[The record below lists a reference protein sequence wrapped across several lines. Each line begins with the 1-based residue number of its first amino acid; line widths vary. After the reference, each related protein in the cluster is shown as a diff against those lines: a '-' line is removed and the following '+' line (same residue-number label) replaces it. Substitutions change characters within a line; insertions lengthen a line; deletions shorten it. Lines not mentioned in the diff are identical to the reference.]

1 VQRRF
6 QFKKN
11 IAFASSHQRRDGP
24 VNVVKPPVSER
35 YYDKRYNY
43 EISKREEGINMQE
56 DSLTQVEITRKNDYW
71 VELDRKYRAQVR
83 KTRSIV
89 LDKGK
94 GAEVW
99 DVEGK
104 KYLDFES
111 GQMAM
116 VAGHSHPVVL
126 ERIREQIELLMQN
139 SIRVLNVPRVQLAK
153 KLSEIVPDPL
163 AKSFFLSTGSESVE
177 AALRLAKKYTG
188 RFEVVALLR
197 GYHGRTAGSQSY
209 TSISRGARAGYGPLL
224 PGAAFIPA
232 PYCYRCAFNEKPPCN
247 LSCLSYAEDVI
258 DRTTSGRPAAMLIE
272 IMQGIGGTI
281 VPPVEWVKRLR
292 QICTEREML
301 LIIDESLTG
310 MGRTGKWFGFEYFDI
325 EPDILTTSKAL
336 GQGVPVAAV
345 ITTDDIADT
354 AVANGFDQGAT
365 HMGDSFQCAVA
376 LASIEVIER
385 EHLLEK
391 SIRMGALLK
400 KGLKELQTKFEV
412 IGDVRGKGLFLGLEI
427 IESSASR
434 LPDPDRT
441 IKLVTECE
449 DRGLLLGGGIP
460 TGGLG
465 TNTIRF
471 CPPLVI
477 TEEQVAAAL
486 EIIETVLSKI

>member
-1 VQRRF
+1 MQEE
-6 QFKKN
+6 
-11 IAFASSHQRRDGP
+11 SSH
-24 VNVVKPPVSER
+24 
-35 YYDKRYNY
+35 
-43 EISKREEGINMQE
+43 REK
-56 DSLTQVEITRKNDYW
+56 ITRKNDYW

-89 LDKGK
+89 LEKGK
-94 GAEVW
+94 GVEVW

-126 ERIREQIELLMQN
+126 KRIREQIELLMQN
-139 SIRVLNVPRVQLAK
+139 SIRVLNVPRVLLAK

-197 GYHGRTAGSQSY
+197 GYHGRTAGSQSF

-224 PGAAFIPA
+224 PGSTFIPA
-232 PYCYRCAFNEKPPCN
+232 PYCYRCAFNETLPCN

-258 DRTTSGRPAAMLIE
+258 DRTTSGQPAAMLIE
-272 IMQGIGGTI
+272 IMQGVGGTL
-281 VPPVEWVKRLR
+281 VPPLEWVKRLR
-292 QICTEREML
+292 QICHEREVL
-301 LIIDESLTG
+301 LVIDESLTG
-310 MGRTGKWFGFEYFDI
+310 MGRTGRWFAFEHYDI
-325 EPDILTTSKAL
+325 VPDILTTSKAL

-345 ITTDDIADT
+345 ITTDEIAEK
-354 AVANGFDQGAT
+354 AVKDGFDQGAT

-376 LASIEVIER
+376 LANIEVIER
-385 EHLLEK
+385 ENLLEK
-391 SIRMGALLK
+391 ASRMGALLK
-400 KGLKELQTKFEV
+400 KGLEELQKKFEF
-412 IGDVRGKGLFLGLEI
+412 IGDVRGEGLFLGIEI
-427 IESSASR
+427 VDSGIGR
-434 LPDPDRT
+434 RPDPERT

-465 TNTIRF
+465 TNTIRL

-477 TEEQVAAAL
+477 TEEQISTAL
-486 EIIETVLSKI
+486 DILEDGLRKI

>member
-1 VQRRF
+1 
-6 QFKKN
+6 
-11 IAFASSHQRRDGP
+11 
-24 VNVVKPPVSER
+24 
-35 YYDKRYNY
+35 
-43 EISKREEGINMQE
+43 MQE
-56 DSLTQVEITRKNDYW
+56 ERLSREEITRNNEYW

-89 LDKGK
+89 LEKGK
-94 GAEVW
+94 GVEVW
-99 DVEGK
+99 DVAGK

-126 ERIREQIELLMQN
+126 NRIREQIELLMQN
-139 SIRVLNVPRVQLAK
+139 SIRVLNIPRVLLAK

-224 PGAAFIPA
+224 PGSAFIPA
-232 PYCYRCAFNEKPPCN
+232 PYCYRCAFNETLPCK

-258 DRTTSGRPAAMLIE
+258 DRTTSGQPAALLIE
-272 IMQGIGGTI
+272 IMQGVGGTI
-281 VPPVEWVKRLR
+281 VPPAEWVRRLR
-292 QICTEREML
+292 QICDEREML
-301 LIIDESLTG
+301 LVIDESLTG
-310 MGRTGKWFGFEYFDI
+310 MGRTGKWFGFEHYDI
-325 EPDILTTSKAL
+325 VPDIVTTSKAL

-345 ITTDDIADT
+345 ITTDEIAQK
-354 AVANGFDQGAT
+354 AVADGFDQGAT

-376 LASIEVIER
+376 LANIEAIER
-385 EHLLEK
+385 ENLLENGT
-391 SIRMGALLK
+391 RMGALLK
-400 KGLKELQTKFEV
+400 KGLVALQTKFETV
-412 IGDVRGKGLFLGLEI
+412 GDVRGMGLFLGLEI
-427 IESSASR
+427 IESKDSKR
-434 LPDPDRT
+434 PDADRAL
-441 IKLVTECE
+441 KLVTECE

-465 TNTIRF
+465 TNTIRL

-477 TEEQVAAAL
+477 TEEQVGAAIDILDEVLA
-486 EIIETVLSKI
+486 II

>member
-1 VQRRF
+1 
-6 QFKKN
+6 
-11 IAFASSHQRRDGP
+11 
-24 VNVVKPPVSER
+24 
-35 YYDKRYNY
+35 
-43 EISKREEGINMQE
+43 MQE
-56 DSLTQVEITRKNDYW
+56 EPSNTDEITRNNDYW
-71 VELDRKYRAQVR
+71 VDLDRKYRAQVR
-83 KTRSIV
+83 KTRPIV
-89 LDKGK
+89 LEKGK

-116 VAGHSHPVVL
+116 VAGHSHPAVL
-126 ERIREQIELLMQN
+126 KRIREQIELLMQN
-139 SIRVLNVPRVQLAK
+139 SIRVLNIPRVLLAK

-163 AKSFFLSTGSESVE
+163 AKSFFLSTGAESVE

-209 TSISRGARAGYGPLL
+209 TSISRGARTGYGPLL
-224 PGAAFIPA
+224 PGSTFIPA
-232 PYCYRCAFNEKPPCN
+232 PYCYRCAFNETLPCN

-258 DRTTSGRPAAMLIE
+258 DRTTSGQPAAMLIE
-272 IMQGIGGTI
+272 TMQGVGGTI
-281 VPPVEWVKRLR
+281 VPPVDWVRRIR
-292 QICTEREML
+292 QICNEREML

-310 MGRTGKWFGFEYFDI
+310 MGRTGKWFGFEYYDI
-325 EPDILTTSKAL
+325 VPDILTTSKAL

-345 ITTDDIADT
+345 ITTGEIADRT
-354 AVANGFDQGAT
+354 VANGFDQGAT

-376 LASIEVIER
+376 LANIEVIER
-385 EHLLEK
+385 ENLLEK
-391 SIRMGALLK
+391 SYRMGELLK
-400 KGLKELQTKFEV
+400 EGLKELQAKFEV
-412 IGDVRGKGLFLGLEI
+412 IGDVRGKGLFLGVEI
-427 IESSASR
+427 VESRVSR
-434 LPDPDRT
+434 RPDPDSA

-465 TNTIRF
+465 TNTIRL

-477 TEEQVAAAL
+477 TEDQIVTAIN
-486 EIIETVLSKI
+486 IIGDVLPMI

>member
-1 VQRRF
+1 MQDDRL
-6 QFKKN
+6 N
-11 IAFASSHQRRDGP
+11 
-24 VNVVKPPVSER
+24 
-35 YYDKRYNY
+35 
-43 EISKREEGINMQE
+43 REK
-56 DSLTQVEITRKNDYW
+56 ITSKNDYW

-89 LDKGK
+89 LEKGK
-94 GAEVW
+94 GVEVW

-126 ERIREQIELLMQN
+126 ERIREQIALLMQN
-139 SIRVLNVPRVQLAK
+139 SIRVLNIPRVLLSK

-163 AKSFFLSTGSESVE
+163 TKSFFLSTGAESVE
-177 AALRLAKKYTG
+177 ASLRLAKKYTG

-224 PGAAFIPA
+224 PGSTFIPA
-232 PYCYRCAFNEKPPCN
+232 PYCYRCAFNETLPCK

-258 DRTTSGRPAAMLIE
+258 DRTTSGQPAAMLIE
-272 IMQGIGGTI
+272 IMQGVGGTI
-281 VPPVEWVKRLR
+281 VPPVEWVMRLR
-292 QICTEREML
+292 QICNEREML

-310 MGRTGKWFGFEYFDI
+310 MGRTGKWFGFEHYDI
-325 EPDILTTSKAL
+325 VPDILTTSKAL

-345 ITTDDIADT
+345 VTTDDIAER
-354 AVANGFDQGAT
+354 AIANGFDQGAT

-376 LASIEVIER
+376 LANIEVIVR
-385 EHLLEK
+385 ENLLEK
-391 SIRMGALLK
+391 STRMGALLK
-400 KGLKELQTKFEV
+400 KGLEELQTKFEV

-427 IESSASR
+427 IESRASR
-434 LPDPDRT
+434 RPDSDCT
-441 IKLVTECE
+441 LKLVTECE

-465 TNTIRF
+465 TNTVRL

-477 TEEQVAAAL
+477 TEEQVTDAINIL
-486 EIIETVLSKI
+486 EDSLSKI

>member
-1 VQRRF
+1 
-6 QFKKN
+6 
-11 IAFASSHQRRDGP
+11 
-24 VNVVKPPVSER
+24 
-35 YYDKRYNY
+35 
-43 EISKREEGINMQE
+43 MQE
-56 DSLTQVEITRKNDYW
+56 ESLHRDDITRSNEYW

-89 LDKGK
+89 LEKGK
-94 GAEVW
+94 GVEVW

-126 ERIREQIELLMQN
+126 KRIKEQIELLMQN
-139 SIRVLNVPRVQLAK
+139 SIRVLNKPRVLLAK

-197 GYHGRTAGSQSY
+197 GYHGRTAGSQAY
-209 TSISRGARAGYGPLL
+209 TSLSRGARAGYGPLI
-224 PGAAFIPA
+224 PGATFIPA
-232 PYCYRCAFNEKPPCN
+232 PYCYRCAFNETLPCN
-247 LSCLSYAEDVI
+247 LSCLAYAEDVI

-272 IMQGIGGTI
+272 IMQGVGGTV
-281 VPPVEWVKRLR
+281 VPPLDWVKRLR
-292 QICTEREML
+292 RICTEREML

-310 MGRTGKWFGFEYFDI
+310 MGRTGRWFGFEHYDI

-345 ITTDDIADT
+345 ITTDKIAEK
-354 AVANGFDQGAT
+354 AVADGFDQGAT

-376 LASIEVIER
+376 LANIEVIEK
-385 EHLLEK
+385 ENLLEK
-391 SIRMGALLK
+391 SIAMGALLK
-400 KGLKELQTKFEV
+400 NGLAELQTRFEV
-412 IGDVRGKGLFLGLEI
+412 LGDVRGKGLFLGIEI
-427 IESSASR
+427 IESKASKR
-434 LPDPDRT
+434 PDPDRAL
-441 IKLVTECE
+441 KLVTECE

-465 TNTIRF
+465 TNTIRL

-477 TEEQVAAAL
+477 TEEQVTIAL
-486 EIIETVLSKI
+486 DILAGVLSQI

>member
-1 VQRRF
+1 M
-6 QFKKN
+6 
-11 IAFASSHQRRDGP
+11 S
-24 VNVVKPPVSER
+24 
-35 YYDKRYNY
+35 
-43 EISKREEGINMQE
+43 E
-56 DSLTQVEITRKNDYW
+56 DSLNQKASAGKNDYW

-89 LDKGK
+89 LEKGK
-94 GAEVW
+94 GVEVW

-126 ERIREQIELLMQN
+126 KRISEQAELLMQN
-139 SIRVLNVPRVQLAK
+139 SIRVLNIPRILLAK

-163 AKSFFLSTGSESVE
+163 ATSFFLSTGSESVE

-188 RFEVVALLR
+188 HFEVVSLLR
-197 GYHGRTAGSQSY
+197 GYHGRTAGSQSH
-209 TSISRGARAGYGPLL
+209 TSISRGARTGYGPLL
-224 PGAAFIPA
+224 PGATFIPA
-232 PYCYRCAFNEKPPCN
+232 PYCYRCAFNETPPCN

-258 DRTTSGRPAAMLIE
+258 DRTTSGQPAAMLIE
-272 IMQGIGGTI
+272 IMQGVGGTI

-292 QICTEREML
+292 GICNERQML

-325 EPDILTTSKAL
+325 VPDILTTSKAL
-336 GQGVPVAAV
+336 GQGVPLAAV
-345 ITTDDIADT
+345 ITSDEIADK
-354 AVANGFDQGAT
+354 AVADGFDQGAT

-376 LASIEVIER
+376 LANIEVIES
-385 EHLLEK
+385 EGLLEN
-391 SIRMGALLK
+391 SIQMGALLK
-400 KGLKELQTKFEV
+400 TGLAELQAKFEV
-412 IGDVRGKGLFLGLEI
+412 IGDVRGEGLFLGIEI
-427 IESSASR
+427 IESKASR
-434 LPDPDRT
+434 RPDPARA

-465 TNTIRF
+465 TNTIRL

-477 TEEQVAAAL
+477 TEEQVASAL
-486 EIIETVLSKI
+486 DTIADVLSKI

>member
-1 VQRRF
+1 
-6 QFKKN
+6 
-11 IAFASSHQRRDGP
+11 
-24 VNVVKPPVSER
+24 
-35 YYDKRYNY
+35 
-43 EISKREEGINMQE
+43 MQE
-56 DSLTQVEITRKNDYW
+56 ESLNREEITRKNDYW

-89 LDKGK
+89 LEKGK
-94 GAEVW
+94 GVEVW

-126 ERIREQIELLMQN
+126 KRIREQIELLMQN
-139 SIRVLNVPRVQLAK
+139 SIRVLNIPRVLLAK

-163 AKSFFLSTGSESVE
+163 SKSFFLSTGSESVE
-177 AALRLAKKYTG
+177 ASLRLAKKYTG
-188 RFEVVALLR
+188 RFEVIALLR

-224 PGAAFIPA
+224 PGSAFIPV
-232 PYCYRCAFNEKPPCN
+232 PYCYRCAFNETLPCN

-258 DRTTSGRPAAMLIE
+258 DRTTSGRPAVMLIE
-272 IMQGIGGTI
+272 IMQGVGGTI
-281 VPPVEWVKRLR
+281 VPPAEWVKRLR
-292 QICTEREML
+292 QICNEREML

-310 MGRTGKWFGFEYFDI
+310 MGRTGKWFGFEYYDI
-325 EPDILTTSKAL
+325 VPDILTTSKAL

-345 ITTDDIADT
+345 ITTDDIAER

-376 LASIEVIER
+376 LANIEVIER
-385 EHLLEK
+385 ENLLEK
-391 SIRMGALLK
+391 SSIMGALLK
-400 KGLKELQTKFEV
+400 KGLEELQTKFEV
-412 IGDVRGKGLFLGLEI
+412 VGDVRGKGLFLGMEI
-427 IESSASR
+427 IESRVSR
-434 LPDPDRT
+434 RPDSDRT
-441 IKLVTECE
+441 LKLVTECE

-465 TNTIRF
+465 TNTVRL

-477 TEEQVAAAL
+477 TEEQVGTAL
-486 EIIETVLSKI
+486 NIIADVLPKI